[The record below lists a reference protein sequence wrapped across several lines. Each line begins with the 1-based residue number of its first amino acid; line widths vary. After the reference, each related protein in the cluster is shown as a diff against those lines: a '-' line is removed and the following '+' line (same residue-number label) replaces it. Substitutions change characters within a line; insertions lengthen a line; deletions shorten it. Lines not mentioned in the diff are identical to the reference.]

1 MPTLIVTGGSRGI
14 GAACVRL
21 AARRGWSVCINYRA
35 HESAAAALVAEVMDM
50 GGKAIAASADV
61 AVEAQVL
68 ELFDCAEAAFGPVAG
83 LVNNAGVLGP
93 PSPLADIDVN
103 RWNAIVATNLTGA
116 FLCAREAV
124 RRMAISRGGSGGSI
138 VNVSSKAALLG
149 APHEFVDYAATKGG
163 IDTLTVGLA
172 REVAADGIRV
182 NGVRPGLI
190 ETDIHTPD
198 RLARLVPSVPM
209 ERAGTPLEV
218 AQAILWLLS
227 EEASYCTGV
236 TIDVSGGR

>member
-1 MPTLIVTGGSRGI
+1 MTGGSRGI

-21 AARRGWSVCINYRA
+21 AARRGWSVCVNYRA
-35 HESAAAALVAEVMDM
+35 QESSAAALIAEVTDA
-50 GGKAIAASADV
+50 GGKAFAVSANV
-61 AVEAQVL
+61 ADEAQVI
-68 ELFDCAEAAFGPVAG
+68 ELFDRAEAAFGPIAG
-83 LVNNAGVLGP
+83 LVNNAGILGMP
-93 PSPLADIDVN
+93 CLLADVELD
-103 RWNAIVATNLTGA
+103 RWDAIVATNLTGA

-124 RRMAISRGGSGGSI
+124 RRMAISRGGTGGSI

-163 IDTLTVGLA
+163 IDTLTIGLA
-172 REVAADGIRV
+172 KEVAADGVRV

-209 ERAGTPLEV
+209 QRAGTPLEV
-218 AQAILWLLS
+218 AQSILWLLS
-227 EEASYCTGV
+227 EEASYCTGI

>member
-1 MPTLIVTGGSRGI
+1 MSTLIVTGGSRGI

-21 AARRGWSVCINYRA
+21 AARKGWSVCINYRTQ
-35 HESAAAALVAEVMDM
+35 ESTAAALVTEVMDA

-68 ELFDCAEAAFGPVAG
+68 KLFDRAEAAFGPVTG
-83 LVNNAGVLGP
+83 LINNAGILGM
-93 PSPLADIDVN
+93 PSPLAEIDLD
-103 RWNAIVATNLTGA
+103 RWNAIVGTNLTGA

-138 VNVSSKAALLG
+138 VNVSSRAALLG
-149 APHEFVDYAATKGG
+149 APHEFVDYAASKGG
-163 IDTLTVGLA
+163 IDTLTIGLA
-172 REVAADGIRV
+172 KEVAADGIRV

-190 ETDIHTPD
+190 ETDIQTPD
-198 RLARLVPSVPM
+198 RLARLIPSVPM

>member
-1 MPTLIVTGGSRGI
+1 MSTLIVTGGSRGI

-21 AARRGWSVCINYRA
+21 AARRGWSVCINYRTQ
-35 HESAAAALVAEVMDM
+35 ESTAAALVAEVMDA

-68 ELFDCAEAAFGPVAG
+68 KLFDRAEAAFGPVTG
-83 LVNNAGVLGP
+83 LINNAGILGM
-93 PSPLADIDVN
+93 PSPLAEIDLD
-103 RWNAIVATNLTGA
+103 RWNAIVGTNRTGA

-124 RRMAISRGGSGGSI
+124 RRMAISRGRSGGSI
-138 VNVSSKAALLG
+138 VNVSSRAALLG
-149 APHEFVDYAATKGG
+149 APHEFVDYAASKGG
-163 IDTLTVGLA
+163 IDTLTIGLA
-172 REVAADGIRV
+172 KEVAADGIRV

-190 ETDIHTPD
+190 ETDIQTPD
-198 RLARLVPSVPM
+198 RLARLIPSVPM

>member
-1 MPTLIVTGGSRGI
+1 MTGGSRGI

-21 AARRGWSVCINYRA
+21 AARRGWSVCVNYRA
-35 HESAAAALVAEVMDM
+35 QESAAAALIAEITDA
-50 GGKAIAASADV
+50 GGKAFAVSADV
-61 AVEAQVL
+61 ADEAQVV
-68 ELFDCAEAAFGPVAG
+68 ELFDRAEAAFGPIAG
-83 LVNNAGVLGP
+83 LVNNAGILGMP
-93 PSPLADIDVN
+93 CPLADVELA
-103 RWNAIVATNLTGA
+103 RWDAIVATNLTGA

-124 RRMAISRGGSGGSI
+124 RRMAISRGGTGGSI

-172 REVAADGIRV
+172 KEVAADGVRV

-198 RLARLVPSVPM
+198 RLVRLVPSVPM
-209 ERAGTPLEV
+209 QRAGTPLEV

-227 EEASYCTGV
+227 EEASYCTGI